1 MADTACRTVERPAP
15 RPPRAV
21 RYSATPLTRNHIG
34 TPIEGARTIRSCL
47 ATALAVA
54 VLLIATEAGNGEP
67 ERTAQEMYGHKRNPT
82 RPCRSVPIC
91 QHALAIAEASP
102 LAGSVVYSKPSK
114 RPTRTAQ
121 TTISVLEPAP
131 ALC

>member
-1 MADTACRTVERPAP
+1 M
-15 RPPRAV
+15 
-21 RYSATPLTRNHIG
+21 TRNHIG
-34 TPIEGARTIRSCL
+34 TPIEGARTIRRCL
-47 ATALAVA
+47 ATALVVA

-67 ERTAQEMYGHKRNPT
+67 DPTAQKMYGHKHNLT
-82 RPCRSVPIC
+82 RPCRSVSIS
-91 QHALAIAEASP
+91 QHALTIAEASP
-102 LAGSVVYSKPSK
+102 LAASVVYSKPSK